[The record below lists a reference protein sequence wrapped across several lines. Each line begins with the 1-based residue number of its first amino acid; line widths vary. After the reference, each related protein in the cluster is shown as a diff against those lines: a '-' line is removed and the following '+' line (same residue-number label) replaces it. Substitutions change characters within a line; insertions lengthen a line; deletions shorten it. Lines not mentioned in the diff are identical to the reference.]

1 MYPKIVIALIAA
13 TLFAGLAVG
22 CAGGQGERRSQ
33 GNIESD
39 SGKEQSGRIQR
50 EQKSEG
56 TTQEGSMKRVERAP
70 NRETIEG
77 VVARVDSSVNVFWLK
92 PRDRDIMRFIY
103 KPDTV
108 KVTLGN
114 EEVKPE
120 DIGRGQ
126 RATVTFVVV
135 QAVQKDVDRNI
146 ARLVRLDP

>member
-1 MYPKIVIALIAA
+1 
-13 TLFAGLAVG
+13 
-22 CAGGQGERRSQ
+22 
-33 GNIESD
+33 
-39 SGKEQSGRIQR
+39 
-50 EQKSEG
+50 
-56 TTQEGSMKRVERAP
+56 MKRVERAP

-108 KVTLGN
+108 KFTLGN